1 MGLKIDIKIR
11 HNNIL
16 TNYIIYYGKGRKMKS
31 QNINEKSLS
40 EKKDFDNIVKMYL
53 ESNPV
58 LKKGNLSNELEIRFG
73 TNYKIGQPITKIE
86 YDNVVQ
92 RLYHEGFKTNN
103 SNGNQ
108 MLRIQNEYI
117 NKLNGKKM
125 ISNVRAEI
133 TGSNMIQEYCKT
145 NNLQKLIDMPSTQ
158 FNMIKFTQKKPAIS
172 NNGEIIKKVDM
183 DDFNFRVSFQ
193 TEQDYH
199 THTNLAR
206 EILSKWDDSLKIFR
220 AMNRVRFYH
229 DELPVFIDLS
239 IVRSSREK
247 KHIAIPKYTIQE
259 AGVFENIEKYEI
271 EIEVD
276 NSKVGVNTIYEDP
289 KKLADVLR
297 KSIRIIM
304 CGIQNTNYP
313 VSYKEKNDILEK
325 YFHLFHDPTVTRK
338 ITSKDFIGP
347 SSYTLEMENIV
358 DSNENNIPN
367 IRNNYTVTDK
377 ADGDRKLLYVSEDG
391 KLYLIDTNMK
401 VNFTGAKTSE
411 KKLFNSLLD
420 GEHILYDKNGKIFKY
435 VCSF

>member
-1 MGLKIDIKIR
+1 ME
-11 HNNIL
+11 
-16 TNYIIYYGKGRKMKS
+16 KGEMKS

-40 EKKDFDNIVKMYL
+40 EKKKDFDNIVKMYL

-259 AGVFENIEKYEI
+259 AGVFENVEKYEI
-271 EIEVD
+271 EIE
-276 NSKVGVNTIYEDP
+276 
-289 KKLADVLR
+289 
-297 KSIRIIM
+297 
-304 CGIQNTNYP
+304 
-313 VSYKEKNDILEK
+313 
-325 YFHLFHDPTVTRK
+325 
-338 ITSKDFIGP
+338 
-347 SSYTLEMENIV
+347 
-358 DSNENNIPN
+358 
-367 IRNNYTVTDK
+367 
-377 ADGDRKLLYVSEDG
+377 
-391 KLYLIDTNMK
+391 DTQDALQL
-401 VNFTGAKTSE
+401 V
-411 KKLFNSLLD
+411 
-420 GEHILYDKNGKIFKY
+420 
-435 VCSF
+435 

>member
-1 MGLKIDIKIR
+1 
-11 HNNIL
+11 
-16 TNYIIYYGKGRKMKS
+16 
-31 QNINEKSLS
+31 
-40 EKKDFDNIVKMYL
+40 
-53 ESNPV
+53 
-58 LKKGNLSNELEIRFG
+58 
-73 TNYKIGQPITKIE
+73 
-86 YDNVVQ
+86 
-92 RLYHEGFKTNN
+92 
-103 SNGNQ
+103 
-108 MLRIQNEYI
+108 
-117 NKLNGKKM
+117 
-125 ISNVRAEI
+125 
-133 TGSNMIQEYCKT
+133 
-145 NNLQKLIDMPSTQ
+145 
-158 FNMIKFTQKKPAIS
+158 
-172 NNGEIIKKVDM
+172 M

-420 GEHILYDKNGKIFKY
+420 GEHILYDKNGKFLNMYALLIFTISIESVRELEFINIVDETVENPEPVDKSKY
-435 VCSF
+435 RLYLLKEFIEDLKIYSILDKKNSGNSKNKC

>member
-1 MGLKIDIKIR
+1 MEKEDTESLPKNENQPIAE
-11 HNNIL
+11 
-16 TNYIIYYGKGRKMKS
+16 RKVDRK
-31 QNINEKSLS
+31 QE
-40 EKKDFDNIVKMYL
+40 FDNIIKMYL
-53 ESNPV
+53 ESNPM
-58 LKKGNLSNELEIRFG
+58 LKRNNMTNEFEIRFG
-73 TNYKIGQPITKIE
+73 TNPSINQPITKIE
-86 YDNVVQ
+86 FDNVVQ

-247 KHIAIPKYTIQE
+247 KHIAIPKYTTQE

-313 VSYKEKNDILEK
+313 VSYKEKNDI
-325 YFHLFHDPTVTRK
+325 
-338 ITSKDFIGP
+338 
-347 SSYTLEMENIV
+347 
-358 DSNENNIPN
+358 
-367 IRNNYTVTDK
+367 
-377 ADGDRKLLYVSEDG
+377 
-391 KLYLIDTNMK
+391 
-401 VNFTGAKTSE
+401 
-411 KKLFNSLLD
+411 
-420 GEHILYDKNGKIFKY
+420 
-435 VCSF
+435 